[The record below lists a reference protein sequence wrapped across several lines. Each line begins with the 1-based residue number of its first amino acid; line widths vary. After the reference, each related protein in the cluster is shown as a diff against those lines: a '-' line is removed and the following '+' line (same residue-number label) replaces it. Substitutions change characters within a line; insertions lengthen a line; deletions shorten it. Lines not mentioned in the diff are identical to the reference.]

1 MATEQLS
8 ELLDKPLDEENIVQ
22 LRQNVLDK
30 TVYVKHRREVLLDD
44 TLNGLQDGRW
54 SFFIDLES

>member
-8 ELLDKPLDEENIVQ
+8 ELLDKPLDEENITQ

-30 TVYVKHRREVLLDD
+30 TVYVKQRREILLDD
-44 TLNGLQDGRW
+44 TLNGLQEGRW
-54 SFFIDLES
+54 KFFIDL